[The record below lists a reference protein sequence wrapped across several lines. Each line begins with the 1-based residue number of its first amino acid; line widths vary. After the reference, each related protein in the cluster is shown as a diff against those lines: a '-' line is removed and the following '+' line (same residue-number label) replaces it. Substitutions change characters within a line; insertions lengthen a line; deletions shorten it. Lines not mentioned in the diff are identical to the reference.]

1 MRNKINW
8 IIRWI
13 FGILFIIVY
22 SPKILIEYFSEKIEE
37 DIDDTNSRRYRIET
51 QDVISKKLT
60 QFGLICLSI
69 GLIIGF
75 IIGTLV

>member
-8 IIRWI
+8 LIRWI
-13 FGILFIIVY
+13 FSILFIIVY

-60 QFGLICLSI
+60 KFGLICLSI

>member
-8 IIRWI
+8 LIRWI
-13 FGILFIIVY
+13 FSILFIIVY